1 MAKNSLN
8 STKEPLRILS
18 TTLLGIGGRAGEI
31 IRGAVLPIPAVSG
44 IDGSGVAN
52 RVEREGRPLT
62 FRPARGADEDVIGTV
77 PAAKPPP
84 VVEEAAATLV
94 NSGMADTE
102 AGVGG
107 TGGTTAVTGATEP
120 PA

>member
-1 MAKNSLN
+1 M
-8 STKEPLRILS
+8 
-18 TTLLGIGGRAGEI
+18 LGIGGRAGEI
-31 IRGAVLPIPAVSG
+31 IRGAVLPIPVVSG

-52 RVEREGRPLT
+52 RVEREGRLL
-62 FRPARGADEDVIGTV
+62 RPARDTDEDVIGTA

-84 VVEEAAATLV
+84 VVEVEAAATLV
-94 NSGMADTE
+94 NSGMADME

-107 TGGTTAVTGATEP
+107 TGGATAVTGATEP

>member
-1 MAKNSLN
+1 M
-8 STKEPLRILS
+8 
-18 TTLLGIGGRAGEI
+18 LGIGGRAREI
-31 IRGAVLPIPAVSG
+31 IRGAVLSTPVASG

-62 FRPARGADEDVIGTV
+62 FRPARDADEDVIGTV
-77 PAAKPPP
+77 PAAKSPP
-84 VVEEAAATLV
+84 VVEEADATLV